1 MAARTTEMSPE
12 DFEDVLRV
20 LLTRILQTDL
30 AWVYSFTP
38 PSPLT
43 ARGSITDAVEYS
55 RVV

>member
-30 AWVYSFTP
+30 AWVYSFKP